1 MMVNN
6 KDYKEHAVFSE
17 LDIYSD
23 FYNSFS
29 RSIMGFA
36 TMGTTAMLNMDTY
49 VYSSI
54 QGTVDS
60 IKLLLEKGRIND
72 SYCLLRKYYDSTII
86 NVYSNLYLE
95 DNRSIDKFLV
105 EQINN
110 WLHGKEQLPEYR
122 VMSQY
127 IRRSERLK
135 EINALL
141 YADDR
146 YKKIRSRC
154 NDHTHYNFFN
164 HVMLND
170 SEIYLKSRLAVLNY
184 LSSDLRDIFV
194 LHLSYIFSLHQ
205 HYMMASD
212 YMDYLDCGMQPPV
225 NSQYW
230 VAPFIQK
237 TFYEIIKKNRP
248 DIASLILSNT
258 SMYLREDNAS
268 QM

>member
-258 SMYLREDNAS
+258 SMYEPVKNS
-268 QM
+268 V